1 MRIRFATLALLA
13 GASAPLAAQQPAADT
28 ARRIPGVTVTAQ
40 RTGRDPERAALATT
54 TLKASDWQARLGLG
68 LQDALNLAPGVLA
81 QSRSGGMDIRIAIRG
96 FGARGAGDRS
106 NAGTTRGVRFV
117 VDGIPETEP
126 DGRTSLDLVDL
137 WASSSVEVVRS
148 NASALWG
155 NASGGLVSLTT
166 LPGADQLGTTVRTL
180 FGSYGYQRNLV
191 QAASASGRGVVSA
204 TVVTTKY
211 DGFRGNSS
219 NERQLVSAGFQSA
232 IGDATRLGVTLLGSN
247 NLFFVPGP
255 LTDAEFAA
263 DPNRPNATYAS
274 RLERRWNR
282 IGRVGLTVDH
292 QIDESQSLSA
302 MAYVTPKFLQ
312 RSERGTF
319 RDFNRTHT
327 GLSAAYALD
336 GTIAEGVTHRLTTG
350 FDFAFQDGTILFYS
364 LSASGGRGT
373 TLRDNKREGASNLGL
388 YVQEEITRGPWA
400 LTFGLRNDNIQYD
413 YQSFITPRLDASKS
427 FSGLIPKLGISYKLG
442 DGHVVYAN
450 VGGGIEVPAG
460 NETDPASTFG
470 QDTVTAIN
478 PLLEPIRSTTWEVGT
493 RRTLGAFSLWGLGI
507 ESLSYDAAA
516 YYIDVTNEVVP
527 YRGGRFY
534 FTAGQA
540 RRMGLELGV
549 RASTAFG
556 LTLTGAGSISDN
568 RYTSYVVDSVH
579 YGRPG
584 QLARFDDNRI
594 VGVPRW
600 TGNLQADWR
609 LGTGFQLAAGL
620 GVQATGG
627 YSADDANKVGV
638 PALNVWNATL
648 RSGDLI
654 TNDGITISGA
664 ISVENLFDRKY
675 AASAFLNPDVVGG
688 VPVYLEPGMPRSLLV
703 TFEVRRK

>member
-1 MRIRFATLALLA
+1 MRSLCLVLLA
-13 GASAPLAAQQPAADT
+13 VTAAPLAAQQAPSDS

-40 RTGRDPERAALATT
+40 RSGRDPERSVLSTT
-54 TLKASDWQARLGLG
+54 TLTPRDWQSRLGLG

-81 QSRSGGMDIRIAIRG
+81 QSRAGGLDLRIAIRG

-137 WASSSVEVVRS
+137 WATSGVEVVRS

-166 LPGADQLGTTVRTL
+166 LPGEGQLGTTVRTL

-204 TVVTTKY
+204 TVVTTRY
-211 DGFRGNSS
+211 DGFRGNGG

-247 NLFFVPGP
+247 NLMYIPGP

-263 DPNRPNATYAS
+263 NPNQPNATYAS

-292 QIDESQSLSA
+292 RVDDAQSVSA

-319 RDFNRTHT
+319 RDFTRTHA
-327 GLSAAYALD
+327 GASAAWALE
-336 GTIAEGVTHRLTTG
+336 GTLAEGVRHRLTAG
-350 FDFAFQDGTILFYS
+350 GDFAYQDGAILFYS
-364 LSASGGRGT
+364 LNSAGGRGT
-373 TLRDNKREGASNLGL
+373 TLRDNKREGAANLGL
-388 YVQEEITRGPWA
+388 YVQEELERGPWT
-400 LTFGLRNDNIQYD
+400 LTLGLRNDNIQYD

-427 FSGLIPKLGISYKLG
+427 FSGLIPKLGVSFKVG
-442 DGHVVYAN
+442 DRHVVYAN

-493 RRTLGAFSLWGLGI
+493 RRTLGAFSLWGMGI
-507 ESLSYDAAA
+507 ESLAYDAAA
-516 YYIDVTNEVVP
+516 YYINVTNEVVP
-527 YRGGRFY
+527 YRGGRFD
-534 FTAGQA
+534 FTAGKA

-549 RASTAFG
+549 RARTAFG
-556 LTLTGAGSISDN
+556 LTLTGAGAISDN

-584 QLARFDDNRI
+584 QFARYDDNRI

-600 TGNLQADWR
+600 MGNLQADWR
-609 LGTGFQLAAGL
+609 LGTGFELAAGL

-627 YSADDANKVGV
+627 YSVDDANRIGV
-638 PALNVWNATL
+638 PALNVWNATI
-648 RSGDLI
+648 RSGDLVS
-654 TNDGITISGA
+654 NDGITISGA
-664 ISVENLFDRKY
+664 LTVENLFDRKY

-688 VPVYLEPGMPRSLLV
+688 VPVYLEPGMPRSVLI